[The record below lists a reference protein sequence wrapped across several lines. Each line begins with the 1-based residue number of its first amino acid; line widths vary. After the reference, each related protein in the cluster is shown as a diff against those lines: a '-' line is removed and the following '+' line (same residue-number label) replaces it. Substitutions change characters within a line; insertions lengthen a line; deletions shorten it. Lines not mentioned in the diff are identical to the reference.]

1 MHAEARERVR
11 ARDAKDAKSRPCHQT
26 RYVLMHT
33 TRAHA
38 RTHKHT
44 NTQHTHTHTCE
55 TEGRGNTLE
64 RARGDVGAKMRR
76 CAVSCR
82 IHRKALCQPR
92 CDRGVL
98 VPVPVGNTVEQQ
110 PHQVQGSLTT
120 QNAVHVQGQAIERSE
135 YSRPFSVSWLR
146 ICLNIRLHRL
156 FAVRKRNSGSRGHT
170 VDTDLTHSDRAA
182 QLTPRLVRSL
192 AAHCAAARPH

>member
-1 MHAEARERVR
+1 
-11 ARDAKDAKSRPCHQT
+11 
-26 RYVLMHT
+26 MHT

-76 CAVSCR
+76 RAVSCR

-92 CDRGVL
+92 GHSGHMRVVCGHLSQGR
-98 VPVPVGNTVEQQ
+98 T
-110 PHQVQGSLTT
+110 QV
-120 QNAVHVQGQAIERSE
+120 
-135 YSRPFSVSWLR
+135 F
-146 ICLNIRLHRL
+146 
-156 FAVRKRNSGSRGHT
+156 
-170 VDTDLTHSDRAA
+170 
-182 QLTPRLVRSL
+182 
-192 AAHCAAARPH
+192 